1 MVDGLLQPGITV
13 MEARCAP
20 QHLSP
25 PLGSP
30 HWPLHVIV
38 VSEVRLLGEGLALAL
53 EREAS
58 LSVCGCFGALDDA
71 LRSLAP
77 LQPDIVLLNTSL
89 RAATDA
95 ITRLRAVAPGVKVI
109 ALAIDENLEDVVA
122 WAQAGAAGY
131 IPSTAALR
139 DVAPLLADIVRGEQP
154 CAARVAAGLLRRVGD
169 MSPSKGFAA
178 ATVSPAMPTAREMQ
192 VLEMISSGLSNKEIA
207 RRLNIGLATTKSHV
221 HNLLGKL
228 GLQRRGQAASWIRAQ
243 QARSDVGNRPP
254 DARL

>member
-1 MVDGLLQPGITV
+1 
-13 MEARCAP
+13 METGCGT

-25 PLGSP
+25 PLGSS
-30 HWPLHVIV
+30 HSPLRIIV

-53 EREAS
+53 EREVS

-71 LRSLAP
+71 SRSIAP
-77 LQPDIVLLNTSL
+77 LHPDIVLLNIDL

-109 ALAIDENLEDVVA
+109 ALAINENLEDVVA

-139 DVAPLLADIVRGEQP
+139 DVTPLLVDIVRGEQP
-154 CAARVAAGLLRRVGD
+154 CAARVAAGLLRRVSD
-169 MSPSKGFAA
+169 MGPSKGFAA
-178 ATVSPAMPTAREMQ
+178 AAASPATPTVREMQ
-192 VLEMISSGLSNKEIA
+192 VLEMISGGLSNKEIA

-243 QARSDVGNRPP
+243 QARSDLGNRSP

>member
-1 MVDGLLQPGITV
+1 
-13 MEARCAP
+13 MEARCAT

-30 HWPLHVIV
+30 HLPLHIIVI
-38 VSEVRLLGEGLALAL
+38 SEVRLLGEGLALAL

-77 LQPDIVLLNTSL
+77 LQPDIVLLNTDL

-95 ITRLRAVAPGVKVI
+95 ITRLRAVAPGAKVI
-109 ALAIDENLEDVVA
+109 ALAINENLEDVVA

-139 DVAPLLADIVRGEQP
+139 EVAPLLADIVRGEQP
-154 CAARVAAGLLRRVGD
+154 CAARVAAGLLQRVGD
-169 MSPSKGFAA
+169 MGPSKGFAA
-178 ATVSPAMPTAREMQ
+178 ATASPAAPTAREMQ

-207 RRLNIGLATTKSHV
+207 RGLNIGLATTKSHV

-228 GLQRRGQAASWIRAQ
+228 GLQRRGQVASWISAQ
-243 QARSDVGNRPP
+243 QARSDLGNRPP

>member
-1 MVDGLLQPGITV
+1 MVEGLPQAGVTV
-13 MEARCAP
+13 MEARCGT

-30 HWPLHVIV
+30 HLPLRIIV

-77 LQPDIVLLNTSL
+77 LQPNIVLLNTEL

-95 ITRLRAVAPGVKVI
+95 ITRLRAVASSVKVI
-109 ALAIDENLEDVVA
+109 ALAINENLEDVVA

-154 CAARVAAGLLRRVGD
+154 CAARVAAGLLQRVGD
-169 MSPSKGFAA
+169 MGPSKGFAA
-178 ATVSPAMPTAREMQ
+178 ATASPATPTAREMQ

-207 RRLNIGLATTKSHV
+207 RHLNIGLATTKSHV

-243 QARSDVGNRPP
+243 QARSDLGNRPP

>member
-1 MVDGLLQPGITV
+1 
-13 MEARCAP
+13 MEARCGT

-30 HWPLHVIV
+30 HAPLHVIS
-38 VSEVRLLGEGLALAL
+38 VSQVRLLGEGLALAL

-77 LQPDIVLLNTSL
+77 LQPDVVLLNAGL
-89 RAATDA
+89 RGAADA
-95 ITRLRAVAPGVKVI
+95 IARLRAVVSGVKVI
-109 ALAIDENLEDVVA
+109 ALAIDENVEDVVA

-131 IPSTAALR
+131 IPSTAALC

-169 MSPSKGFAA
+169 MGTPMRLAA
-178 ATVSPAMPTAREMQ
+178 ATASLETPTAREMQ

-221 HNLLGKL
+221 HSLLGKL
-228 GLQRRGQAASWIRAQ
+228 GLQRRGQAAAWIRAQ
-243 QARSDVGNRPP
+243 QPSSDLGNRPP